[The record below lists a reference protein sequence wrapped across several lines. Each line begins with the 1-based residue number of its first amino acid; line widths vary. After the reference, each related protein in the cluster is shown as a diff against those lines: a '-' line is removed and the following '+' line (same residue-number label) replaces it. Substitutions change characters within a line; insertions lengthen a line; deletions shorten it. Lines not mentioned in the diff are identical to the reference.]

1 MGEKEKPSQSTN
13 VFSSEDEMEESA
25 KKKRSKR
32 PSEGGMWVP
41 TGSDSILEG
50 VKEAKTKLAD
60 KATVGKREEE
70 HRRRKTELPPPPAPD
85 YVVTFDSRTGMYIRV
100 PKPGTQV
107 EEGTMAEKVAMAKVP
122 KMDEKEVEAEMV
134 ERIVR
139 KTDSSPP
146 RMPRAKSRS
155 RERRRSRSRSK
166 SREGRGK
173 EKPLDRQSSN
183 PQLTSLQKEV
193 LEMKNEARRLQKE
206 REAIEKEKAQVL
218 EDEKRASSK
227 SKPSVAVRDEFSGM
241 ETVMKSVME
250 AVGGKSSR
258 RVSPL
263 AKPSKIIA
271 GAQIFEDLEASLKR
285 KKDAKPEEMKKKK

>member
-1 MGEKEKPSQSTN
+1 MNHFSGKLAFFHLLKAGRATSNGCNSSSLNQYSFQGVRGEKEKPGQATN
-13 VFSSEDEMEESA
+13 VFSSEDEMEEST
-25 KKKRSKR
+25 KKKKSKG

-60 KATVGKREEE
+60 KATVGRREEE

-107 EEGTMAEKVAMAKVP
+107 EEGTMAERVAMAKVP

-146 RMPRAKSRS
+146 RLPKAKSRS
-155 RERRRSRSRSK
+155 RERRRSRSRGRRSRSRGRRSRSRGGRRSRSRSRGRRRSK
-166 SREGRGK
+166 SRERRGK
-173 EKPLDRQSSN
+173 EKTLDRQSSN
-183 PQLTSLQKEV
+183 PQLNSLQKEV
-193 LEMKNEARRLQKE
+193 SGEDSFQFSIHKCRL
-206 REAIEKEKAQVL
+206 
-218 EDEKRASSK
+218 
-227 SKPSVAVRDEFSGM
+227 
-241 ETVMKSVME
+241 
-250 AVGGKSSR
+250 
-258 RVSPL
+258 
-263 AKPSKIIA
+263 
-271 GAQIFEDLEASLKR
+271 
-285 KKDAKPEEMKKKK
+285 

>member
-13 VFSSEDEMEESA
+13 VFSSEDEMEEST
-25 KKKRSKR
+25 KKKKSKR

-60 KATVGKREEE
+60 KATVGRREQEE

-100 PKPGTQV
+100 PKPGAQL

-146 RMPRAKSRS
+146 RMPKARSRS
-155 RERRRSRSRSK
+155 RERRRSRSRGRRSRSRGRRSRSRGGRRSRSRSRGRRRSR
-166 SREGRGK
+166 SRERRGK
-173 EKPLDRQSSN
+173 EKALERQSSN
-183 PQLTSLQKEV
+183 PQLNSLQKEV
-193 LEMKNEARRLQKE
+193 LGEDS
-206 REAIEKEKAQVL
+206 VL
-218 EDEKRASSK
+218 ANKGFTYIKVIYNCE
-227 SKPSVAVRDEFSGM
+227 
-241 ETVMKSVME
+241 
-250 AVGGKSSR
+250 
-258 RVSPL
+258 
-263 AKPSKIIA
+263 
-271 GAQIFEDLEASLKR
+271 QI
-285 KKDAKPEEMKKKK
+285 